1 MKKAFIFIFFVLSV
15 ISVKSQELFLDERD
29 SLRSIAIMKYII
41 DNKDSISIKMKE
53 TFNVEFNLKQINVD
67 HELGLWGNYI
77 PDEFCNEL
85 AKKHFPEYLDSNR
98 QIRLDYYI
106 NQLKISKDLDSESL
120 YKNYLKSLDEWTNV
134 YFRQHNPVDSSK
146 TYFPVIFFSS
156 YYEIK
161 EVYIKIKGGR
171 YQLPGGNG
179 INLYFLFDDED
190 KIKDV
195 IINISMGL

>member
-15 ISVKSQELFLDERD
+15 IAVKSQELFPDERD

-41 DNKDSISIKMKE
+41 DNKDISIPMKE
-53 TFNVEFNLKQINVD
+53 GFNVKFNLKQINVD

-134 YFRQHNPVDSSK
+134 YFRQNNPVDSSK

>member
-15 ISVKSQELFLDERD
+15 IAVKSQELFPDERD

-41 DNKDSISIKMKE
+41 DNKDISIPMKE
-53 TFNVEFNLKQINVD
+53 GFNVKFNLKQINVD

-106 NQLKISKDLDSESL
+106 NQL
-120 YKNYLKSLDEWTNV
+120 
-134 YFRQHNPVDSSK
+134 
-146 TYFPVIFFSS
+146 
-156 YYEIK
+156 
-161 EVYIKIKGGR
+161 
-171 YQLPGGNG
+171 
-179 INLYFLFDDED
+179 
-190 KIKDV
+190 
-195 IINISMGL
+195 